1 MMTLEDILRF
11 EKYLEKLKD
20 RKDYETDR
28 SRDYTEQRPQDTE
41 PKKLTPAE

>member
-20 RKDYETDR
+20 KNENDR
-28 SRDYTEQRPQDTE
+28 IKEDKEQRPLDTE
-41 PKKLTPAE
+41 PKKLTPSE